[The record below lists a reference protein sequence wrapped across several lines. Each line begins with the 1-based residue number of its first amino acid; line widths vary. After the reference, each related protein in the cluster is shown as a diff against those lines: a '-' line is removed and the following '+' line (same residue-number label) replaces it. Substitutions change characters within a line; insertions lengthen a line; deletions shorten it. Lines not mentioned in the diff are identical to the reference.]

1 MEPGSTPAVTIS
13 ELEAALAEI
22 GAVRA
27 ARIVASAQGRI
38 EEIHVLGLPGKSPKQ
53 LVRDIESC
61 LMAGYGVAVDRRV
74 ISVAQIG
81 IAGETPPVAD
91 VSELREFS
99 HKRATDPEP
108 EPQAG
113 RERESE
119 PEPEAAVSS
128 RVRIAGVDTD
138 SDSLRTTV
146 RVRLESDGLEVTG
159 ESSGPA
165 GTSTQQRMVAEATLR
180 AVDQLPCVTRS
191 YAVGDCSIMLLGG
204 RQVVLCSIVTV
215 TPEGEEALS
224 GSALVRHTSESATV
238 RATLD
243 ALNRRI
249 GL

>member
-22 GAVRA
+22 GEVRA
-27 ARIVASAQGRI
+27 ARIVASPDGMI
-38 EEIHVLGLPGKSPKQ
+38 EEIHVLGLPGKAPKQ
-53 LVRDIESC
+53 LVRDVESC
-61 LMAGYGVAVDRRV
+61 LMAGYGVSVDRRK

-81 IAGETPPVAD
+81 IAGERAPVAD
-91 VSELREFS
+91 VSELRRFS
-99 HKRATDPEP
+99 DRPTYEPDPEP
-108 EPQAG
+108 EPDTAAG
-113 RERESE
+113 T
-119 PEPEAAVSS
+119 
-128 RVRIAGVDTD
+128 RVRIASVDTD
-138 SDSLRTTV
+138 SSSLRTTV
-146 RVRLESDGLEVTG
+146 RVRLESDGQEFTG

-165 GTSTQQRMVAEATLR
+165 GTSTRQRMVAEATLR
-180 AVDQLPCVTRS
+180 AVEQLPQVTLS
-191 YAVGDCSIMLLGG
+191 YAVDDCSVTLLGG
-204 RQVVLCSIVTV
+204 RQVAVCSIVTV